1 MPRTLPRPPARRNLT
16 RRGRAPRGAAQTCR
30 HAAALLLRGSA
41 QLVRL
46 LGVTAPTTERG
57 NPGSWREGA
66 LGEEPGRS
74 ASSIQ
79 PRSVAQCRMETDR

>member
-16 RRGRAPRGAAQTCR
+16 RRGRAPRG
-30 HAAALLLRGSA
+30 AALLLRGSA